1 MMMDICQVMLLLGFK
16 ILRLDIRYL
25 EKIIVFVIPIFNIKV
40 VINFL
45 KIVDIFLLREGTKK
59 EIHNLIGVIDYS
71 FLKNVRY
78 LKTEEDCQYL

>member
-1 MMMDICQVMLLLGFK
+1 MMDICQVMLLLGFK
-16 ILRLDIRYL
+16 IFRLDIKYL